1 MSETTTEAPAETTE
15 TEQPTQGEP
24 AEQLGDGGKKAL
36 KAERDRANDLEKQL
50 KQATSQLSQLQQAN
64 ETEAQRLQREA
75 QEARDALPKGI
86 TEAFREA
93 AVTFGGIAAED
104 AELFLTGSDKET
116 LQKQAARLMERTPA
130 GPAPDPS
137 QGGSGGAAPA
147 ALNSDQLERD
157 LKDKLGIS

>member
-1 MSETTTEAPAETTE
+1 MSETTTEQPAETTG
-15 TEQPTQGEP
+15 TEQQPQGDP

-50 KQATSQLSQLQQAN
+50 RQATNRLDELERAN

-75 QEARDALPKGI
+75 QEAREALPRGI
-86 TEAFREA
+86 TDAFREA

-116 LQKQAARLMERTPA
+116 LTKQAARLMERTPA

-137 QGGSGGAAPA
+137 QGGSGGAVPA